1 MTGRRPQHIVLTA
14 ITLAATT
21 LPLYAADNSVPVYP
35 NAANRMQ
42 GVPAGAGLAQ
52 YETADSV
59 DKVDRWYGAH
69 LPQNCKHETAQGGAK
84 YACPGT
90 NVMIT
95 PDKGKTVITHMAA
108 GIGGH

>member
-1 MTGRRPQHIVLTA
+1 MMGRRLPCASFIALIFATA
-14 ITLAATT
+14 T
-21 LPLYAADNSVPVYP
+21 LPLRAAGNSTPVYP
-35 NAANRMQ
+35 NAANRMR
-42 GVPAGAGLAQ
+42 GVPAGVGLAQ
-52 YETADSV
+52 YETADPV
-59 DKVDRWYGAH
+59 DKVDAWYGAH
-69 LPQNCKHETAQGGAK
+69 LPKTCKHETAQGGAK

>member
-1 MTGRRPQHIVLTA
+1 MTNRRPQYASLIALTFV
-14 ITLAATT
+14 AAT
-21 LPLYAADNSVPVYP
+21 LPLRAADNSVPVYP

-52 YETADSV
+52 YETPDSV
-59 DKVDRWYGAH
+59 DKVDTWYGAH
-69 LPQNCKHETAQGGAK
+69 LPKTCKHETAQGGAK

-95 PDKGKTVITHMAA
+95 PDKGKTVITHMASW
-108 GIGGH
+108 IGGH

>member
-1 MTGRRPQHIVLTA
+1 MPNLRAQYASLIALTVVA
-14 ITLAATT
+14 ST
-21 LPLYAADNSVPVYP
+21 LPLRAADNAPPVYP
-35 NAANRMQ
+35 NAADRIH

-59 DKVDRWYGAH
+59 DKVDTWYGAH
-69 LPQNCKHETAQGGAK
+69 LPKTCKHETAQGAAK

-95 PDKGKTVITHMAA
+95 PDKGKTVITHMASW
-108 GIGGH
+108 IGGR